1 MSGGSREMIKRS
13 ESGGG
18 GEGGGG
24 HGSLADKIPDLIM
37 QGAGATAIKSV
48 IVYDLTTRVVPM
60 VVGGI
65 VRWIGRRLENRAKRM
80 CKRVL
85 AAGVGD
91 EKKRQKTAVMVLER
105 RFGCDQ
111 ASSGNGSD
119 MFDAVLSIA
128 TDVVDARVIRR
139 TAKGVF
145 VIDTCDEIRFG
156 SDVYFKKLQIKE
168 VDGEL
173 EQMSIQV
180 YSFGRNIVELRT
192 YLNNL
197 EADYV
202 KTKGNQLGRQLYYF
216 DEVPV
221 TPPLRMEGLGAGLGG
236 GGGAGTGS
244 GVRGVP
250 DLSKAFP
257 NITFNM
263 FALHTN
269 KSLKNLYGESVRN
282 AKKRVE
288 FFVNNPQWYQERG
301 IPYTLGILMHG
312 APGCGKTSFIKAVAR
327 DTGRHVVNI
336 KMGPTTTVQQINNLF
351 YTPRLSVVRDGAAQT
366 FDIPMDKRIIVME
379 DVDCLSCVFRD
390 APGAAADPHQL
401 NLSILLNILDGVLET
416 PGRIVIMTT
425 NKPDVLDLALKRPGR
440 IDVNIEFKKC
450 SAADTVE
457 MIQGISGW
465 RVPPEKVEEIESG
478 VFTPAEV
485 TKVIFEN
492 MDEPENCLRVLKKRG
507 GKRKEEKG
515 ILTYADVLKN
525 MENENKNE
533 HAPILPDR
541 NKLLD
546 TSLQQIYRDVLNQVE
561 NVKEKEGS
569 WHQLGEKQ
577 NLGQEV
583 FFPGVSEEEKE
594 KIKKEAERVPILDM
608 RGGFAEEDWQQRF
621 DQDAKV
627 PFSKIEFDGK
637 FFEGFLDNQAFGSIH
652 AGFEL
657 ADGTIPQV
665 WSASQLSPVL

>member
-1 MSGGSREMIKRS
+1 M
-13 ESGGG
+13 
-18 GEGGGG
+18 
-24 HGSLADKIPDLIM
+24 
-37 QGAGATAIKSV
+37 
-48 IVYDLTTRVVPM
+48 
-60 VVGGI
+60 
-65 VRWIGRRLENRAKRM
+65 
-80 CKRVL
+80 
-85 AAGVGD
+85 
-91 EKKRQKTAVMVLER
+91 
-105 RFGCDQ
+105 
-111 ASSGNGSD
+111 
-119 MFDAVLSIA
+119 
-128 TDVVDARVIRR
+128 
-139 TAKGVF
+139 
-145 VIDTCDEIRFG
+145 
-156 SDVYFKKLQIKE
+156 
-168 VDGEL
+168 
-173 EQMSIQV
+173 
-180 YSFGRNIVELRT
+180 
-192 YLNNL
+192 
-197 EADYV
+197 
-202 KTKGNQLGRQLYYF
+202 
-216 DEVPV
+216 
-221 TPPLRMEGLGAGLGG
+221 
-236 GGGAGTGS
+236 
-244 GVRGVP
+244 
-250 DLSKAFP
+250 SKAFP

-269 KSLKNLYGESVRN
+269 KSLKNLYGESARN

-336 KMGPTTTVQQINNLF
+336 KMGSTTTVQQINNLF

-379 DVDCLSCVFRD
+379 DVDCLSCVVRD
-390 APGAAADPHQL
+390 APGAVADPHQL

-425 NKPDVLDLALKRPGR
+425 NKPDVLDAALKRPGR

-465 RVPPEKVEEIESG
+465 QVPLEKVEEMESG

-507 GKRKEEKG
+507 GKGKDEKEMG

-525 MENENKNE
+525 MEME
-533 HAPILPDR
+533 HAPLLPHR
-541 NKLLD
+541 NKSSLD
-546 TSLQQIYRDVLNQVE
+546 TPLQQIYSDVLNQ
-561 NVKEKEGS
+561 KGGS

-583 FFPGVSEEEKE
+583 SFAEMMQKKEVFFAEMKRAREKDRVESKPKKAQNADFVKKDDKGQEVFFPGVLEEEKE
-594 KIKKEAERVPILDM
+594 EIKKEPERVPILDM
-608 RGGFAEEDWQQRF
+608 RGGFAEEDRPRRF
-621 DQDAKV
+621 DQDAKA
-627 PFSKIEFDGK
+627 PFSKNEFDGE
-637 FFEGFLDNQAFGSIH
+637 FFKGFLDNQAFGSIH
-652 AGFEL
+652 AEFEL

-665 WSASQLSPVL
+665 WNASQLMPVL

>member
-1 MSGGSREMIKRS
+1 MHGDSHGVRVQIRMGSPRIARGGDNSGVLCQFLKGHKAAAGAVCMSGGSREMIKRS

-18 GEGGGG
+18 GGGGGEGGGG
-24 HGSLADKIPDLIM
+24 RGSLADKIPDLIM

-221 TPPLRMEGLGAGLGG
+221 TPPLRMEGLGAGMGG

-312 APGCGKTSFIKAVAR
+312 APGCGKTSF
-327 DTGRHVVNI
+327 
-336 KMGPTTTVQQINNLF
+336 
-351 YTPRLSVVRDGAAQT
+351 TPRLG
-366 FDIPMDKRIIVME
+366 
-379 DVDCLSCVFRD
+379 
-390 APGAAADPHQL
+390 
-401 NLSILLNILDGVLET
+401 
-416 PGRIVIMTT
+416 
-425 NKPDVLDLALKRPGR
+425 
-440 IDVNIEFKKC
+440 
-450 SAADTVE
+450 
-457 MIQGISGW
+457 
-465 RVPPEKVEEIESG
+465 
-478 VFTPAEV
+478 
-485 TKVIFEN
+485 
-492 MDEPENCLRVLKKRG
+492 
-507 GKRKEEKG
+507 
-515 ILTYADVLKN
+515 
-525 MENENKNE
+525 
-533 HAPILPDR
+533 
-541 NKLLD
+541 
-546 TSLQQIYRDVLNQVE
+546 
-561 NVKEKEGS
+561 
-569 WHQLGEKQ
+569 
-577 NLGQEV
+577 
-583 FFPGVSEEEKE
+583 
-594 KIKKEAERVPILDM
+594 
-608 RGGFAEEDWQQRF
+608 
-621 DQDAKV
+621 
-627 PFSKIEFDGK
+627 
-637 FFEGFLDNQAFGSIH
+637 
-652 AGFEL
+652 
-657 ADGTIPQV
+657 
-665 WSASQLSPVL
+665 